1 MGAKVASNMR
11 RAEEKKTHMAEL
23 ARKKGI
29 APLPAEIYKLTF
41 EIPEEGIETLWY
53 GEQRDITEPVSE
65 WSLDTA
71 VGTYCQNNGK
81 VVFVDDQGR
90 TFVTPFCSEI
100 RSVLAKAG
108 YREGSL
114 AVPFSNGEI
123 PANEIAALK
132 WKQLCN
138 LARQAFEKREEERK
152 IMRLNDLARSKR
164 ISVLP
169 VLAYQ
174 LSFKIPKE
182 GFETLFFETDR
193 DITRPVRE
201 WELEKVLGT
210 YCQNNG
216 RVVFVDDKGD
226 TYVTPHCVEVIE
238 ILEAAGYRPGS
249 LFVPLSN
256 GERIVND
263 ELRAKW
269 EKLCS
274 RLPEVGSG
282 PKF

>member
-1 MGAKVASNMR
+1 MGI
-11 RAEEKKTHMAEL
+11 
-23 ARKKGI
+23 RK
-29 APLPAEIYKLTF
+29 
-41 EIPEEGIETLWY
+41 
-53 GEQRDITEPVSE
+53 S
-65 WSLDTA
+65 
-71 VGTYCQNNGK
+71 
-81 VVFVDDQGR
+81 
-90 TFVTPFCSEI
+90 
-100 RSVLAKAG
+100 
-108 YREGSL
+108 
-114 AVPFSNGEI
+114 
-123 PANEIAALK
+123 
-132 WKQLCN
+132 
-138 LARQAFEKREEERK
+138 
-152 IMRLNDLARSKR
+152 
-164 ISVLP
+164 
-169 VLAYQ
+169 
-174 LSFKIPKE
+174 
-182 GFETLFFETDR
+182 
-193 DITRPVRE
+193 
-201 WELEKVLGT
+201 LGT